1 MKHFSSII
9 LLLAI
14 CLVSSNF
21 YAQDKKSVKKIK
33 IHLNKE
39 MEDEIGYT
47 QAIKVGDKI
56 YVSGTVGWGTW
67 DKTLEIA
74 YEELKNTLKACNANF
89 SDVVKENIYTM
100 SLDSLKKYSPIR
112 SKYYGNDYPTG
123 SWIEVKRLY
132 NPDILVEIE
141 LELIVKD

>member
-1 MKHFSSII
+1 MKTII
-9 LLLAI
+9 CIHLAFGFVFHYTS
-14 CLVSSNF
+14 LT
-21 YAQDKKSVKKIK
+21 AQNKKTTKKIK
-33 IHLNKE
+33 IHMNKE

-89 SDVVKENIYTM
+89 ADVVKENIYTM